1 MEIIIENRIRIKNP
15 PDILKHLLVEQL
27 RIPNPKYAEAQASG
41 RSTWGVDPFIVN
53 FMVLPDDSLLIPRG
67 LRSWLMLKIKEF
79 GIDFVLTD
87 KRTKFDHIEIDS
99 SMIKYRPYQF
109 DAVLKMI
116 SDAPEGVLVAPA
128 GSGKTIMG
136 LSIIPLLGQ
145 PTLWLTHTGP
155 LADQVVERAKV
166 FLPDIGEIGAIG
178 AGKWNIGKVLTIGM
192 IQTLVRNADE
202 LIKLRETFGLVVLD
216 EAHHCPARTFLDVL
230 CHLNPYYMY
239 GLTATPY
246 RRDNLEQLMF
256 QTIGVTTT
264 TIPIKNVEKYG
275 GIIMPVVW
283 QRTIRSKA
291 VEGNDIQAIL
301 DKCIVHNPKRT
312 SIIVE
317 DVLHEAKAGHFCIV
331 ISDRREHCEMLYK
344 QISIGWEKTGIATGK
359 YSKKYVQEQ
368 VAAFNDGRITVLIAT
383 FSLLGEGFDVPFLDR
398 AFISMPFRAEAKAEQ
413 LIGRIQRS
421 FPGKKDAIVYDYVD
435 EDIGV
440 VKNQYY
446 NKSKSCRYRT
456 YMRLGVVVEAH

>member
-1 MEIIIENRIRIKNP
+1 MDITIENRIRLKNP
-15 PDILKHLLVEQL
+15 PDIIKHLLVEKL
-27 RIPNPKYAEAQASG
+27 RIPNPKYIEAQASG
-41 RSTWGVDPFIVN
+41 RSMWGIDQYITN
-53 FMVLPDDSLLIPRG
+53 FMILPDDSFIIPRG
-67 LRSWLMLKIKEF
+67 MRSWLILKIKEL
-79 GIDFVLTD
+79 GIEFVLDD
-87 KRTKFDHIEIDS
+87 KRTKFDHIDIDS

-155 LADQVVERAKV
+155 LADQVVERAKA
-166 FLPDIGEIGAIG
+166 FLPGIGEIGTIG
-178 AGKWNIGKVLTIGM
+178 SGKWNIGKILTIGM
-192 IQTLVRNADE
+192 IQTIVRNTDE
-202 LIKLRETFGLVVLD
+202 IIKLRENFGLVILD

-246 RRDNLEQLMF
+246 RRDGLEQLMF
-256 QTIGVTTT
+256 QTIGTTTT
-264 TIPIKNVEKYG
+264 TIPIKKVEKYG
-275 GIIMPVVW
+275 GIIMPTVW
-283 QRTIRSKA
+283 QRTIHSKPI
-291 VEGNDIQAIL
+291 EGNDIQAIL

-317 DVLHEAKAGHFCIV
+317 DVLHESRSGHFCIV
-331 ISDRREHCEMLYK
+331 VSDRREHCEILYK
-344 QISIGWEKTGIATGK
+344 QISAGWEKTGIATGK

-368 VAAFNDGRITVLIAT
+368 VAAFNDGRITTLIAT
-383 FSLLGEGFDVPFLDR
+383 FALLGEGFDVPFLDR
-398 AFISMPFRAEAKAEQ
+398 AFLSMPFRAEAKAEQ

-440 VKNQYY
+440 VKNQYI
-446 NKSKSCRYRT
+446 NKSKACRYRT
-456 YMRLGVVVEAH
+456 YMRLGVTVEIH

>member
-15 PDILKHLLVEQL
+15 PDILKNLLIEQL

-41 RSTWGVDPFIVN
+41 RSTWGISPYIIN
-53 FMVLPDDSLLIPRG
+53 FMMMPDDSIVIPRG
-67 LRSWLMLKIKEF
+67 LRPWLVLKVKEL
-79 GIDFVLTD
+79 GIEFVLVD

-155 LADQVVERAKV
+155 LADQVVERAKA
-166 FLPDIGEIGAIG
+166 FLPDIGDIGTIG
-178 AGKWNIGKVLTIGM
+178 AGKWDIGKVLTIGM
-192 IQTLVRNADE
+192 IQTLVRNTDD

-216 EAHHCPARTFLDVL
+216 EAHHCPARTFLDVI

-264 TIPIKNVEKYG
+264 IIPIKNVEKYG
-275 GIIMPVVW
+275 GIIMPKVW
-283 QRTIRSKA
+283 QRNLRSES
-291 VEGNDIQAIL
+291 VEGNDIQAII
-301 DKCIVHNPKRT
+301 KKFIVHNPKRT
-312 SIIVE
+312 SIIVN
-317 DVLHEAKAGHFCIV
+317 DVLQEAKAGHFCIV
-331 ISDRREHCEMLYK
+331 ISDRREHCEMLYE
-344 QISIGWEKTGIATGK
+344 QISAGWAKTGIATGK

-368 VAAFNDGRITVLIAT
+368 VIAFNEGRITTLVAT

-440 VKNQYY
+440 IKNQYI
-446 NKSKSCRYRT
+446 NKSKSCRHRT
-456 YMRLGVVVEAH
+456 YMRLGVTVEIH

>member
-1 MEIIIENRIRIKNP
+1 MEIIIENRIRLKNP

-27 RIPNPKYAEAQASG
+27 RIPNPKYTEAVASG
-41 RSTWGVDPFIVN
+41 RSMWGLDPYITNFII
-53 FMVLPDDSLLIPRG
+53 LPDDSLVIPRG
-67 LRSWLMLKIKEF
+67 LRAWLILKIKEF
-79 GIDFVLTD
+79 DLEFVIID
-87 KRTKFDHIEIDS
+87 KRTKFDHIDINS

-166 FLPDIGEIGAIG
+166 FLPDIGEIGTIG
-178 AGKWNIGKVLTIGM
+178 AGKWDIGKVLTIGM
-192 IQTLVRNADE
+192 VQTLVRNTED
-202 LIKLRETFGLVVLD
+202 LIKLRDTFGLVVLD
-216 EAHHCPARTFLDVL
+216 EAHHCPARTFLDVI

-256 QTIGVTTT
+256 QTIGLTTT
-264 TIPIKNVEKYG
+264 TIPIKKVEKYG
-275 GIIMPVVW
+275 GIIMPTVW
-283 QRTIRSKA
+283 QRNISSKP
-291 VEGNDIQAIL
+291 VEGNDIQVIL

-312 SIIVE
+312 SIIVK
-317 DVLHEAKAGHFCIV
+317 DVLHEAKDGHFCIV

-344 QISIGWEKTGIATGK
+344 QISSGWEKTGIATGK

-368 VAAFNDGRITVLIAT
+368 VASFNEGRITVLVAT

-446 NKSKSCRYRT
+446 NKNKTCRYRT
-456 YMRLGVVVEAH
+456 YMKLGVSVEVH